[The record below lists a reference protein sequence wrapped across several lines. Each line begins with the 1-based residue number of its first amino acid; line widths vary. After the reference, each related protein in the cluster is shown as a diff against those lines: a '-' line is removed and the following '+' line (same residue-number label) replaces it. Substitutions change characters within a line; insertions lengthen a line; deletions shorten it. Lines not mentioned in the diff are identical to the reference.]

1 MTTDTSKIDQLI
13 KTHNP
18 FAGHIVV
25 RPQQIWGKSYPD
37 VPSINAHA
45 SNAVFDAIDKIKKG
59 QHQTV
64 GITITAEKGLGKSHI
79 ISRIRHQLQ
88 SGQDGVFIY
97 MSKYDNLN
105 KIKCQFL
112 ESVTSSLR
120 AFIRPNVMP
129 FQEIAAALINEGMG
143 WKYTTENY
151 IDHVFPKL
159 LKQSL
164 EKYNSVTTV
173 VETLRNRI
181 EQKKSNISNPYIV
194 QAILW
199 TLSTN
204 HINAAN
210 FWLSGKELPEAHA
223 KLMGLPNITESDKE
237 TQALNNA
244 RQILDIVSDYRVP
257 VICFDELDIADIA
270 DNGFTAA
277 QVVANLSKDL
287 YNNLKKGVLLLAMY
301 PETWRDQI
309 NYLPQAEA
317 VIDRLVSEKS
327 DKNPIALNYLN
338 SDYVVAL
345 VQTWLQEFYQKYQQ
359 IPPHPLYP
367 FNENKLRELGKSKPT
382 FRSVLRWCA
391 ENFVKKETTID
402 PNPPISTS
410 TSTPKIDPSPVK
422 PFFLAELVHLKNP
435 NDSLLD
441 NEKEISQ
448 TLKFCFERLI
458 GETLEGVTVE
468 KVEEFINDNHLDFK
482 IIGNQQKVKIGVD
495 VLQQSGGVGV
505 TTALGKLIDYKRFDL
520 TRGCLVR
527 SKQIGTNAAAARE
540 NLRKLLKEKGGEWVS
555 LQFQDIKPLLAI
567 FSVWENRESYEL
579 TEDQIF
585 EFIKQRKLIIT
596 NPLIKEIL
604 SDPSGQEPDNLTD
617 DELPMRI
624 PQSVDNSD
632 NFKLNI

>member
-1 MTTDTSKIDQLI
+1 MNTNTSSIDQLI

-25 RPQQIWGKSYPD
+25 RPQEIWGKSFPD

-45 SNAVFDAIDKIKKG
+45 SNAVFDAIDKINKG
-59 QHQTV
+59 ERQTV
-64 GITITAEKGLGKSHI
+64 GITIAANKGLGKSHI
-79 ISRIRHQLQ
+79 FSRIRHQLHAR
-88 SGQDGVFIY
+88 QDGLFIY

-105 KIKCQFL
+105 QIQYQFL

-129 FQEIAAALINEGMG
+129 YQEIASALINESMG
-143 WKYTTENY
+143 WKHTTEQY
-151 IDHVFPKL
+151 ISNVFPKL

-173 VETLRNRI
+173 VETLRSYI
-181 EQKKSNISNPYIV
+181 EKKKPNITNPYIV

-199 TLSTN
+199 TLSVN

-223 KLMGLPNITESDKE
+223 QLMGLPNNTESDKE
-237 TQALNNA
+237 NQALNNI
-244 RQILDIVSDYRVP
+244 RQILDIVSDYQVP
-257 VICFDELDIADIA
+257 VICFDELDNINQTTDT
-270 DNGFTAA
+270 GFTAA
-277 QVVANLSKDL
+277 QVIANLSKDL
-287 YNNLKKGVLLLAMY
+287 YTHMKKGVLLLAMY
-301 PETWRDQI
+301 PETW
-309 NYLPQAEA
+309 NYEIKALPQAEA
-317 VIDRLVSEKS
+317 VIDRLLSEKFTKEPTQLNGLTA
-327 DKNPIALNYLN
+327 DEIIAL
-338 SDYVVAL
+338 VK
-345 VQTWLQEFYQKYQQ
+345 TWLEEFYQKHQQ

-367 FNENKLRELGKSKPT
+367 FNESKLREFGKSKPT
-382 FRSVLRWCA
+382 VRAILKWCG
-391 ENFVKKETTID
+391 ENFVEPNINGDVPQPTDID
-402 PNPPISTS
+402 PN
-410 TSTPKIDPSPVK
+410 PVK

-441 NEKEISQ
+441 NEQEISK

-468 KVEEFINDNHLDFK
+468 KVEEFTNDNHLDFK
-482 IIGNQQKVKIGVD
+482 IIGNQQQVKIGVD

-505 TTALGKLIDYKRFDL
+505 TAALGKLIDYKRFDL

-527 SKQIGTNAAAARE
+527 SKKIGNNATAARE
-540 NLRKLLKEKGGEWVS
+540 NLRKLLKQGGEWVS

-567 FSVWENRESYEL
+567 FFVWENRDSYEL

-585 EFIKQRKLIIT
+585 EFTKHRKIVIT

-617 DELPMRI
+617 DGLPISI
-624 PQSVDNSD
+624 PPSVDKTDTIDLSF
-632 NFKLNI
+632 FK

>member
-88 SGQDGVFIY
+88 GSQDGVFIY

-105 KIKCQFL
+105 KIQCQFL

-317 VIDRLVSEKS
+317 VIDRLISEKT
-327 DKNPIALNYLN
+327 DRKPIILNYLN
-338 SDYVVAL
+338 SDHVVAL

-359 IPPHPLYP
+359 MPPHPLYP
-367 FNENKLRELGKSKPT
+367 FNESKLREFGKGKPT
-382 FRSVLRWCA
+382 IRAVLKWCA
-391 ENFVKKETTID
+391 ENFVISNNGDDPPGKDNGDKID
-402 PNPPISTS
+402 PN
-410 TSTPKIDPSPVK
+410 PVK

-441 NEKEISQ
+441 DEETISKS
-448 TLKFCFERLI
+448 LKFCFERLI
-458 GETLEGVTVE
+458 GETLKGVTVE
-468 KVEEFINDNHLDFK
+468 KVEEFTNDNHLDFK
-482 IIGNQQKVKIGVD
+482 IIGNQQQVKIGVD
-495 VLQQSGGVGV
+495 VLQQPGGVGV
-505 TTALGKLIDYKRFDL
+505 TTALGKLIAYEKYDL

-567 FSVWENRESYEL
+567 FYVWENHKSYEL
-579 TEDQIF
+579 TEEQIF
-585 EFIKQRKLIIT
+585 EFIKQKKIVIT

-624 PQSVDNSD
+624 PQSVDNSND
-632 NFKLNI
+632 IKLNI